1 MPARSGTAES
11 WLAFFP
17 ETGKQPMFHNA
28 FALFFIAVLAG
39 STAALHA
46 VLRSNL
52 ILIAAV
58 LQGRARAPVEERT
71 RPRRIRV
78 RSGRRLAFAPVAFRI
93 CRL

>member
-1 MPARSGTAES
+1 
-11 WLAFFP
+11 
-17 ETGKQPMFHNA
+17 
-28 FALFFIAVLAG
+28 
-39 STAALHA
+39 

-58 LQGRARAPVEERT
+58 LQGRALTPVEERT